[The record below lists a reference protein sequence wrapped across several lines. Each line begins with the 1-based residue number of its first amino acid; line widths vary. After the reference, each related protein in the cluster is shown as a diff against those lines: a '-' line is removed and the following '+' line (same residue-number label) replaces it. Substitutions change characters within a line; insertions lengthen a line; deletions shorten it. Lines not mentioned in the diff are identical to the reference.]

1 MSQADTELKSI
12 QTRDDADS
20 DSVEIVEA
28 GPGPVL
34 SPATRGEIDVQIV
47 TAKRYPRSI
56 RSFKDQAM
64 AMATL
69 DEETAAGCFYSLP
82 RGGKPIEGP
91 SVRLAE
97 IVLSAWG
104 NVRADARVID
114 AGPKEITAEAMCWD
128 LEKNVAVRVQ
138 VRRRITDKRG
148 QRYNDDMIV
157 VTGNAACSIALRNA
171 VFKVIPMAYSKA
183 IYQQARLVAVG
194 DARTLSA
201 RRGALIDYFGKM
213 GVRPEQIFAAVGR
226 AGVDDITLDD
236 LATLHGFATAIK
248 EGDST
253 IEEMF
258 SPKSIA
264 PAANGH
270 TLASAIESLPKGG
283 AAADIAER
291 INAQR
296 AEKVLNGNTTGAPA
310 NAASP
315 ATTTPSQGEAGNAP
329 AQQPPADDKFTE
341 SLGDFAKPDPKPEP
355 INRPG
360 GGKGKLGP
368 VTNSGPRK
376 GEPNAS
382 TVDINA

>member
-1 MSQADTELKSI
+1 MSQADNELKTI

-20 DSVEIVEA
+20 ESISVVES
-28 GPGPVL
+28 GPVL
-34 SPATRGEIDVQIV
+34 SPSTRGEIDVQIV

-226 AGVDDITLDD
+226 AGVEDITLDD

-253 IEEMF
+253 VDEMF
-258 SPKSIA
+258 GAKPQT

-270 TLASAIESLPKGG
+270 TAASAIAALGQNTTLPQDSPPAAGPAAGDKTSDGAGSVQDDPIKRVEAAREKAKATEPEPSKPDDGFGVEMAAEIGGGTTSEKKGG
-283 AAADIAER
+283 A
-291 INAQR
+291 
-296 AEKVLNGNTTGAPA
+296 KH
-310 NAASP
+310 
-315 ATTTPSQGEAGNAP
+315 
-329 AQQPPADDKFTE
+329 K
-341 SLGDFAKPDPKPEP
+341 LGDRIRQGKHDPKNVPDP
-355 INRPG
+355 G
-360 GGKGKLGP
+360 FM
-368 VTNSGPRK
+368 TS
-376 GEPNAS
+376 
-382 TVDINA
+382 

>member
-1 MSQADTELKSI
+1 MSQADNELKTI

-20 DSVEIVEA
+20 ESVEIVES
-28 GPGPVL
+28 GPVL
-34 SPATRGEIDVQIV
+34 SPSTRGEIDVQIV

-148 QRYNDDMIV
+148 NRYNDDMIV

-226 AGVDDITLDD
+226 AGVEDITLDD

-253 IEEMF
+253 VDEMF
-258 SPKSIA
+258 GPKPQA

-270 TLASAIESLPKGG
+270 TAASAIAALGQNTNAAPVSSPAPAPAGG
-283 AAADIAER
+283 TTQATDGAGSVQDNASPVARVEAAREKAKAETSADTFGEEMAAASAKIA
-291 INAQR
+291 
-296 AEKVLNGNTTGAPA
+296 AESKSKSGG
-310 NAASP
+310 
-315 ATTTPSQGEAGNAP
+315 
-329 AQQPPADDKFTE
+329 KFRQT
-341 SLGDFAKPDPKPEP
+341 KHDPKNVED
-355 INRPG
+355 PG
-360 GGKGKLGP
+360 FM
-368 VTNSGPRK
+368 
-376 GEPNAS
+376 A
-382 TVDINA
+382 